1 MATRT
6 VNGDRATIGAR
17 TLRKDRWWL
26 QPLVTVTVLGLFV
39 IYGTWVAF
47 VQRAYLV
54 PPPPGHGDGPW
65 PVRHLRHL
73 GPLRQPRLLGRP
85 VPVAVLLAVPGRQL
99 PGAD

>member
-6 VNGDRATIGAR
+6 VNGDRASIDAR

-47 VQRAYLV
+47 INRNY
-54 PPPPGHGDGPW
+54 
-65 PVRHLRHL
+65 
-73 GPLRQPRLLGRP
+73 
-85 VPVAVLLAVPGRQL
+85 
-99 PGAD
+99 